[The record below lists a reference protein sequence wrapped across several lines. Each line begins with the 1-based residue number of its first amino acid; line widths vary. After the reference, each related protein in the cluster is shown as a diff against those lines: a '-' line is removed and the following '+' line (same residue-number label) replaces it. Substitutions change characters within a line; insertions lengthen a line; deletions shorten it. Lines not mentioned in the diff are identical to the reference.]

1 MKNILIISFLIFSL
15 NAFASIDAL
24 KNDHVGL
31 AKIQKEII
39 KSGEMFTDLN
49 YEEVNSYRIRK
60 MGKKFVGVFN
70 TINKPLAI
78 FDLSLN
84 ALNWKEV
91 IIGAFKLRDFNLK
104 GTVKNIYCARKL
116 MVKNARREEGK
127 KAKIKFCEANDKL
140 DRANLDWS
148 QMRMNNS
155 WALRQD
161 KKSAFSNG
169 GFEFFH
175 SDFNLSELVFDSEEE
190 RDFFQ
195 APFFELFKILNPEEN
210 SISEKT
216 KENFLSEFEYR
227 FNKEKKEY
235 TLVWNREKRER
246 KKKVKLPGVLVNYMA
261 PVAPFAYRQRLMMID
276 SYTDL
281 LKWRWYPYGPIMA
294 TMIYRVVDKL
304 IDRVNYHESQLIALL
319 EAQQAFEYESRYP
332 NYYLNT
338 TLSLLYLPRSN
349 PSHMGSGNDYRKLY
363 RARLD
368 DNKKKIIKELR
379 KEEGVSLTPAG
390 TGKFFIERKKNEETG
405 EMDFKGI
412 ISTSNKPM
420 WITGLLSRHVSNVPT
435 AIKNLERFVVN
446 TSGYLAK
453 AFLRTWIAFPLGP
466 INFSISLPRD
476 TWERLIR
483 LRHQRE
489 IYLEGQLAG
498 LLDEAIMGRYDMGLS
513 KEEAQ
518 KARNYVASNFMNPYE
533 SHIDNE
539 EEVISENMKILL
551 EALKEEGLE
560 KMNPDHFLPMSL

>member
-1 MKNILIISFLIFSL
+1 MKNLIVLGFMMFS
-15 NAFASIDAL
+15 AFAFSSVEEL
-24 KNDHVGL
+24 QNDKKGMHRL
-31 AKIQKEII
+31 QNDILL
-39 KSGEMFTDLN
+39 SGQSFTDDN
-49 YEEVNSYRIRK
+49 YTEVNGYRLRK
-60 MGKKFVGVFN
+60 LGKKFVAVFN
-70 TINKPLAI
+70 NINKPLAI

-84 ALNWKEV
+84 ALDWKEIV
-91 IIGAFKLRDFNLK
+91 VGAFKLKDFNLK
-104 GTVKNIYCARKL
+104 GTVKNIYCARRL
-116 MVKNARREEGK
+116 MVKNAKRESGK
-127 KAKIKFCEANDKL
+127 KAKLKFCEGNKKL
-140 DRANLDWS
+140 DRSKLDWEEI
-148 QMRMNNS
+148 RMSSS
-155 WALRQD
+155 WAERQVR
-161 KKSAFSNG
+161 KTIFSNG
-169 GFEFFH
+169 GYEFFH
-175 SDFNLSELVFDSEEE
+175 SNFNLSELVFDSEEE

-195 APFFELFKILNPEEN
+195 APYFELYKILNPDEE
-210 SISEKT
+210 SLSST
-216 KENFLSEFEYR
+216 MKERFLSEFEFR
-227 FNKEKKEY
+227 FSRERQEY

-246 KKKVKLPGVLVNYMA
+246 KKKVKLPGVLVNYMS
-261 PVAPFAYRQRLMMID
+261 PVAPFSYRRRLMMID

-304 IDRVNYHESQLIALL
+304 IDRVNYHESQLIAIF

-368 DNKKKIIKELR
+368 ENKAKIRKRLGKK
-379 KEEGVSLTPAG
+379 GNSVLTTVG
-390 TGKFFIERKKNEETG
+390 TGKFLIERQKNEETG
-405 EMDFKGI
+405 ELDFKGI

-435 AIKNLERFVVN
+435 AFKNLERFVVN

-498 LLDEAIMGRYDMGLS
+498 LLDEAIMGRYNIGLT
-513 KEEAQ
+513 KAEAL
-518 KARNYVASNFMNPYE
+518 KARKYIAANYMNPYE
-533 SHIDNE
+533 NHIENE
-539 EEVISENMKILL
+539 ETVISENMKILMD
-551 EALKEEGLE
+551 ALKGEGLE
-560 KMNPDHFLPMSL
+560 KMNPDHCLPMAL